1 MRQICA
7 VSPSVMLI
15 KAVCLL
21 AVYLVPSVIGTN
33 ELRNHQQ
40 ADIRTASLA
49 TDQRAHHRHRY
60 LRLPASGVE
69 DINVSSPSIQRE
81 RRESSTVCA
90 ECNQAGT
97 TRAAGPPQ
105 GNDHAATNNYERS
118 DEKQET
124 TASGAEPEQ
133 KDMEQDEGENADGS
147 PTWSY
152 FEPTLQP
159 TVEADNPGA
168 SAYWTQTKEDEH
180 KAAESLEEDID
191 CPWCHDD
198 ELDRG
203 PDRPS
208 SGDGGF
214 PDKSFPDDP
223 YDYPKA
229 SPDSYRD
236 NNEGYGSAADHR
248 LIDDMVAPFF
258 LLAAVL
264 LILALVYTLL
274 FLCVVRLGTI
284 RIDEDRYPR
293 GRVYFCGSFCFV
305 PLCWFYR
312 LYAADPSGSV
322 GIASTSDARVM
333 GLRREERKEAVTELL
348 IQYSATVGEEGDDGQ
363 MDNAGATSHSD
374 DNIAS
379 NISSTENPASP
390 TETETA
396 VTTMTPS
403 SGEDAANINLTDA
416 DENQCSI
423 CLDGYGK
430 WPVNNDFALEG
441 VRSFHPASFY
451 SYQFNSFSIQ
461 HSLCTC
467 AEPGDIYVT
476 SPTTCPHR
484 FHHDCLLDWLTRRC
498 NTACPCCRRDLISN
512 DDVWDIH
519 QEKGRERRRKR
530 RKEQGGIRNRFG
542 GFRRGGRRQDVVSA
556 EGGAEAAGT
565 TSNSVDRPAAQA
577 QEEIPSSPTLTSPTS
592 NAGASGVE
600 SGHLDASETFESEER
615 V

>member
-1 MRQICA
+1 MESLCGSASVRTIEKCMETFSRLLLCAVPAPATRLTRKGERERDAPARDTTHHIRGRQPTLRAEVVVPSVRDLADSAGPAREYSFLFLQHILWPASYPHSSISWRPRIDRDSMMREICA
-7 VSPSVMLI
+7 VSPSVVV
-15 KAVCLL
+15 KVACLMV
-21 AVYLVPSVIGTN
+21 VYLAPSVIGAS

-40 ADIRTASLA
+40 AGIGAAAALA
-49 TDQRAHHRHRY
+49 ADQRAHRHRY
-60 LRLPASGVE
+60 LREPASPPASSVA
-69 DINVSSPSIQRE
+69 DINVPSPPIQRE

-90 ECNQAGT
+90 ECDHAAT
-97 TRAAGPPQ
+97 TRAAGPSN
-105 GNDHAATNNYERS
+105 GNGQAATNNYERS
-118 DEKQET
+118 DEKQGA
-124 TASGAEPEQ
+124 TASGAEPQQEN
-133 KDMEQDEGENADGS
+133 MGQDEDENDNGS
-147 PTWSY
+147 PTGSY

-159 TVEADNPGA
+159 TVEADNPDA
-168 SAYWTQTKEDEH
+168 STYWTQTKEDEH
-180 KAAESLEEDID
+180 KVAESLEEEID

-203 PDRPS
+203 PDGPS

-236 NNEGYGSAADHR
+236 NNQSYGSDADHR

-312 LYAADPSGSV
+312 LYAADPSGAV

-348 IQYSATVGEEGDDGQ
+348 KQYSATVGEDGDDGQ
-363 MDNAGATSHSD
+363 MNNSGVASHSD

-379 NISSTENPASP
+379 NISSTETSASP
-390 TETETA
+390 TETEA

-403 SGEDAANINLTDA
+403 SRENTGDTNLMDA

-430 WPVNNDFALEG
+430 WAVN
-441 VRSFHPASFY
+441 
-451 SYQFNSFSIQ
+451 
-461 HSLCTC
+461 
-467 AEPGDIYVT
+467 
-476 SPTTCPHR
+476 
-484 FHHDCLLDWLTRRC
+484 
-498 NTACPCCRRDLISN
+498 
-512 DDVWDIH
+512 DVLHW
-519 QEKGRERRRKR
+519 KA
-530 RKEQGGIRNRFG
+530 F
-542 GFRRGGRRQDVVSA
+542 
-556 EGGAEAAGT
+556 
-565 TSNSVDRPAAQA
+565 
-577 QEEIPSSPTLTSPTS
+577 
-592 NAGASGVE
+592 
-600 SGHLDASETFESEER
+600 
-615 V
+615 